1 VALEGNIKTF
11 SLADIFQLIGIQR
24 KTGILTL
31 KKKEESVQVHFENG
45 MVVNA
50 ESSSKKLEDRL
61 GTVLVKSGKITQEQL
76 KKALELQQQTMQ
88 KMGHILVGQEML
100 KSEDLQEALQTQ
112 VTQTVYRLFRWKDG
126 DYKFVEEKYI
136 DYDKDNFVPM
146 SAESIL
152 MEGMRMLDE
161 WPIIERKITSF
172 DMIFEKIGFDAP
184 PRMGAEP
191 SKKEKEEGL
200 NSLLEEGKGAGE
212 KEQEEETAPGI
223 QLSREEEIVYKMIDG
238 KKTVK
243 DVIDRV
249 LLTEFEVCRAFFD
262 LWNRNVIVPIAR
274 EVKTKVKPPRRYESL
289 IGNLAKI
296 PVVLLVIWLVI
307 SFPFMQKN
315 PYNHFLFPLTNHVPL
330 IDEIKSYVS
339 FFRQERL
346 KKDIE
351 LYHWREGEFPASL
364 EDLVKSKI
372 ADIASL
378 KDPWGIPYRYQ
389 RVGNESF
396 ELAAGAKDA
405 DGSVGTR

>member
-61 GTVLVKSGKITQEQL
+61 GTVLVKSGKITEEQL
-76 KKALELQQQTMQ
+76 KKALEIQQQTMQ
-88 KMGHILVGQEML
+88 KMGHVLIGQEML
-100 KSEDLQEALQTQ
+100 RSEDLQEALQTQ

-172 DMIFEKIGFDAP
+172 DMIFERVGFDVP
-184 PRMGAEP
+184 LRPGAEP
-191 SKKEKEEGL
+191 SRKEKEEDL
-200 NSLLEEGKGAGE
+200 NSIFEEGKGAGE
-212 KEQEEETAPGI
+212 KEKGGEGFPGM
-223 QLSREEEIVYKMIDG
+223 QLSREEEIVYQLIDG

-274 EVKTKVKPPRRYESL
+274 EVKPKIKAPPKYESFM
-289 IGNLAKI
+289 GHLAKI
-296 PVVLLVIWLVI
+296 PLVLLAIWLVL
-307 SFPFMQKN
+307 SFFFMKRN
-315 PYNHFLFPLTNHVPL
+315 PYNHFLFPLSHHVRL
-330 IDEIKSYVS
+330 IDEVKDLIG

-351 LYHWREGEFPASL
+351 LYRWGEGEYPASL
-364 EDLVKSKI
+364 SDLVT
-372 ADIASL
+372 ARMVGAASL
-378 KDPWGIPYRYQ
+378 KDPWGAPYRYE
-389 RVGNESF
+389 RTGTEGF
-396 ELAAGAKDA
+396 ELHPGAGRAGEP
-405 DGSVGTR
+405 GSAP